1 MREWREAD
9 TEMATISQ
17 PPWPSGTPVSHARFG
32 LGEVEVDR
40 GATVLVRFG
49 QQYQSC
55 ERSTLTLRQTV
66 EQAISALAWGEPM
79 DVIAKAQAAA
89 ITSLNDSWG
98 IFSRSRINLLPHQLW
113 VCHRVLGR
121 WPARWLIADDVG
133 MGKTV
138 EAGLILWPLLSKQHV
153 RRLLVLC
160 PAQLVEQWQYRLREM
175 FDIRLHRYLREL
187 DTARSDYWNSH
198 SQVVASLHTV
208 RDDHNGSH
216 DRLLSAEP
224 WDLVIVDEAHHLNS
238 DEKTGKTLGYQLLEQ
253 LIEHGRVESCVFF
266 TGTPHRGKQYGFWS
280 MLRLLRPDLFNPER
294 PDDEQYENLP
304 EVLIRNNKQSVTDM
318 HGKKLFS
325 PVVQYPETY
334 HYTPEED
341 HFYRTLTDFIE
352 TGRAY
357 ASSLSLQG
365 GQQVMLVLIA
375 MQKLASSS
383 VAAIRR
389 AIERRLDRLRK
400 GSASGPRKTDL
411 SALQN
416 LDAELL
422 DELQPAI
429 EEVASVPD
437 LAVALMKD
445 EIRHLEQL
453 LVAAAAVSH
462 ETKIKHLVE
471 VLDNRFVG
479 QSVLFFTEYKAT
491 QALVMSALQKRYGDG
506 CVTFINGD
514 EELEGVIVSS
524 GDVVKLREPRTSAA
538 ARFNAGEVRF
548 LVSTEAGGEGIDL
561 QEQCHVLIH
570 VDLPWNPMR
579 LHQRV
584 GRLNRYG
591 QQHPVEVVTLRNP
604 DTVES
609 RIWDKLN
616 EKLRRIMLALGNAM
630 EEPED
635 LLQLV
640 LGMAGSSVFDELFT
654 EGTRIEREQ
663 MSDWFDSK
671 SGTFGGQEA
680 VEAVKALVG
689 HAAKFDY
696 QGLGDIPKADLPVLC
711 SFFENALRNNGRKPM
726 WKDGALSF
734 VTPEA
739 WLSDRGVKRKYEGL
753 VFSRSGLNVDVI
765 GVGHR
770 AFDQALRQ
778 ALESPS
784 SLAAVRGLPLPTI
797 LFQIFDEVTEYAGT
811 LQSFTAGVTVKLGR
825 PLCELLNDIEL
836 LELLNGLGVSKADP
850 GAVTTAE
857 IFTAT
862 KLAEAHVRG
871 QLDKLKLPFIRP
883 NVRLHLVMWPIV
895 APSRTP

>member
-1 MREWREAD
+1 MHP
-9 TEMATISQ
+9 SS
-17 PPWPSGTPVSHARFG
+17 PPSWPAGTPVSHARFG

-55 ERSTLTLRQTV
+55 ERSTLAPRQTV
-66 EQAISALAWGEPM
+66 DQAISALAWSEPL
-79 DVIAKAQAAA
+79 DVITKAQAAA

-113 VCHRVLGR
+113 VCHRVLRR

-138 EAGLILWPLLSKQHV
+138 EAGLILWPLLSKQLV

-160 PAQLVEQWQYRLREM
+160 PAKLVEQWQYRLKDM
-175 FDIRLHRYLREL
+175 FDIRLHRYLPEL

-198 SQVVASLHTV
+198 SQIVASLHTV
-208 RDDHNGSH
+208 RDDNNGRH

-253 LIEHGRVESCVFF
+253 LIGHNRVESCIFF

-280 MLRLLRPDLFNPER
+280 MLRLLRPDLFDPER
-294 PDDEQYENLP
+294 PDNEQYGNLT

-318 HGKKLFS
+318 QGNRLFA
-325 PVVQYPETY
+325 PVVQHPETY
-334 HYTPEED
+334 HYSPEEE
-341 HFYRTLTDFIE
+341 HFYRTLTEFIE

-400 GSASGPRKTDL
+400 GSSSGPTKTDL
-411 SALQN
+411 ATLQHP
-416 LDAELL
+416 DAELL

-429 EEVASVPD
+429 EEVASMPD
-437 LAVALMKD
+437 LAMVLMKD

-462 ETKIKHLVE
+462 ETKIKQLVE
-471 VLDNRFVG
+471 VLDNQFID
-479 QSVLFFTEYKAT
+479 QPVLFFTEYKAT
-491 QALVMSALQKRYGDG
+491 QALVISALQKRYGDG
-506 CVTFINGD
+506 CATFINGD
-514 EELEGVIVSS
+514 EELDGVVLSS
-524 GDVVKLREPRTSAA
+524 GEVVKLREPRTEAA
-538 ARFNAGEVRF
+538 ARFNAGKVRF

-561 QEQCHVLIH
+561 QERCHVLIH

-591 QQHPVEVVTLRNP
+591 QKYPVEVVTLRNP

-609 RIWDKLN
+609 LIWDKLN
-616 EKLRRIMLALGNAM
+616 EKLKRIMFALGNVM

-640 LGMAGSSVFDELFT
+640 LGMTGASVFDELFT
-654 EGTRIEREQ
+654 AGARISREQ
-663 MSDWFDSK
+663 LTDWFDSK
-671 SGTFGGQEA
+671 AGTFGGQA
-680 VEAVKALVG
+680 AIDAVKALVG

-696 QGLGDIPKADLPVLC
+696 QGLGDIPKADLPALS
-711 SFFENALRNNGRKPM
+711 SFFENALRKNGRKPM
-726 WKDGALSF
+726 WKDGGALSF

-739 WLSDRGVKRKYEGL
+739 WLVDRGVKRKYDGL
-753 VFSRSGLNVDVI
+753 VFSRSRFEVDVI

-784 SLAAVRGLPLPTI
+784 SLASVRGLPLPII
-797 LFQIFDEVTEYAGT
+797 LFQIFDEVTEHAGT
-811 LQSFTAGVTVKLGR
+811 LQSFTAGVTVNSGAAQFQ
-825 PLCELLNDIEL
+825 LLNDVEL
-836 LELLNGLGVSKADP
+836 LEMLNGLGVSKADP
-850 GAVTTAE
+850 SPVTADE
-857 IFTAT
+857 IKVAT

-871 QLDKLKLPFIRP
+871 GLDKLKLPFVRP
-883 NVRLHLVMWPIV
+883 SVRLQLVMWPIAV
-895 APSRTP
+895 PSRTA